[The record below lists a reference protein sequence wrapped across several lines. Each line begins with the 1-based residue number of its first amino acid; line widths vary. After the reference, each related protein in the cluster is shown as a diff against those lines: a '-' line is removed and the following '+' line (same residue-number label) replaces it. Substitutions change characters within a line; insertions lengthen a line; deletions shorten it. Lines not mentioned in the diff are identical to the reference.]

1 MEIPNTPLF
10 TPSRPSRSA
19 LGDISNHKLQ
29 ASILKSVHRPVEES
43 QEEIHGVAYTQ
54 IDLEVSNLCSISEI
68 LSSSY
73 IPLSPVCSISCTPD
87 YLSDSEID
95 LAPPLELDS
104 DFSELQVLV
113 DSYISSPVII
123 KDI

>member
-1 MEIPNTPLF
+1 MEIPNTPVF

-29 ASILKSVHRPVEES
+29 ASILKSVLRPAEEP
-43 QEEIHGVAYTQ
+43 QEETHGVAYTQ
-54 IDLEVSNLCSISEI
+54 IDLEASNLCSISEI
-68 LSSSY
+68 LSYSSN
-73 IPLSPVCSISCTPD
+73 PLSPVCSISCTPE
-87 YLSDSEID
+87 YLSDSDMD
-95 LAPPLELDS
+95 LAPPIELDS
-104 DFSELQVLV
+104 DFSELQFLV